1 MKHTLWYSADN
12 SLGYKPVNLKPLTV
26 ESVPPKVRTF

>member
-1 MKHTLWYSADN
+1 SQGNRLS
-12 SLGYKPVNLKPLTV
+12 YKAVNLKPLTV